1 MIERLHNLA
10 NTILGIEDLRIYEM
24 LYRFVIINED
34 NYKIELKNESGEEI
48 SPIKQSKDNKVEYS
62 LNIGIYYLRCYLV
75 EENKTTKMYYQE
87 IYVSNEMLGTSK
99 TIKV

>member
-10 NTILGIEDLRIYEM
+10 NTILGIEDLRISEM
-24 LYRFVIINED
+24 LYRFVSKNED
-34 NYKIELKNESGEEI
+34 NYKIALKNESGEEI